1 MQVSREAYRAT
12 AIVLGLV
19 ASVTIGHGTPA
30 AAEEDPAVDSAAA
43 LEDGILALRIQAAYD
58 SALLL
63 ARDLLAKRR
72 ADPGA
77 QPYEVGDAERLVAT
91 LERVVGLSREEQQKL
106 ADADFSTIRIEKLCS
121 EMNFLEA
128 SAAAQEQLTLRREL
142 LGVEHPDVATSLD
155 HLACVLHD
163 GHGAGQDIRYGDL
176 NPESML
182 REALGMRRALLE
194 PQHPDIATSADHVA
208 SLLADR
214 GDYSA
219 ETEELYREAL
229 AIRRQTG
236 IPPSDLIESI
246 NDLLILLV
254 EQGKPNTDHEIDA
267 LAREA
272 KKLVRSS
279 KAPMRCHVYIEPERT
294 SMPEREYP
302 PDALRGNREGTVHV
316 AALVGKDGK
325 VKYAAVTMGVHES
338 LNRDAVDVVKR
349 CRFKPGRCDGRPVAI
364 WYPDIPMEYM
374 IH

>member
-12 AIVLGLV
+12 AIDLGLV
-19 ASVTIGHGTPA
+19 AGVTIGLCTPV

-43 LEDGILALRIQAAYD
+43 LEDGILALRIEAKYD

-63 ARDLLAKRR
+63 ARDLLAERR

-128 SAAAQEQLTLRREL
+128 AAAAQEQLTLRREV
-142 LGVEHPDVATSLD
+142 LGAEHPDVATSLD
-155 HLACVLHD
+155 KLACVLHD
-163 GHGAGQDIRYGDL
+163 GHGAGQDIRYGDM

-182 REALGMRRALLE
+182 REALDMRRKLLE
-194 PQHPDIATSADHVA
+194 PQHPDIASSAAHLA

-214 GDYSA
+214 GNYAA
-219 ETEELYREAL
+219 ETEKLYREAL
-229 AIRRQTG
+229 AIRRQAG
-236 IPPSDLIESI
+236 IPESDLLESM

-254 EQGKPNTDHEIDA
+254 EQGGPNTDREIDA

-279 KAPMRCHVYIEPERT
+279 KALIRCHVYSEPQQISRPERD
-294 SMPEREYP
+294 YP
-302 PDALRGNREGTVHV
+302 QDALRGNREGTVHV
-316 AALVGKDGK
+316 AALVGKDGE

-338 LNRDAVDVVKR
+338 LNRDAVDKVKR
-349 CRFKPGRCDGRPVAI
+349 YRFKPGRCDGRPVTI
-364 WYPDIPMEYM
+364 WCPDIPMEYM